1 MAATTTTGERE
12 ISNAFSPAATFDWIC
27 NVFRSILLCCC
38 CRCLVLHDQSEFA
51 SFSWSL
57 RLQCLSKFD
66 CQLIVYSSFLIFTL
80 RFSFSSFSPL
90 FPTFSMSLFLSVAWA
105 VNILIKMSRA
115 MRRSLTL
122 FFSLPLPLP
131 SPPCTSR
138 LSYQL
143 CALSLISSLPDKAT
157 RSGPIVCQQRRH
169 FVFVLLSFLCFLVL
183 DAGLLPFIVCV
194 PPAILLAS
202 CDNPPN
208 QVIYIRHA
216 NTCTFMYMHA
226 HTQHYILAYTL
237 YYVC

>member
-1 MAATTTTGERE
+1 MRCELHWNHFLSRDWGSSAATFRLNWCQFCGSNNNNQRERERE

-27 NVFRSILLCCC
+27 NVFRSILLCCSC
-38 CRCLVLHDQSEFA
+38 CCLVLHDQSEFA

-90 FPTFSMSLFLSVAWA
+90 FPTVSMSLFLSVAWA

-115 MRRSLTL
+115 MRRSLSL
-122 FFSLPLPLP
+122 FLSLPLPLP
-131 SPPCTSR
+131 PPSRPCISR

-143 CALSLISSLPDKAT
+143 CALSLISSLPDKAK

-169 FVFVLLSFLCFLVL
+169 FVFVLLSFLCFFVFFGCGFVALYRVCAPSCSSCLV
-183 DAGLLPFIVCV
+183 
-194 PPAILLAS
+194 
-202 CDNPPN
+202 
-208 QVIYIRHA
+208 R
-216 NTCTFMYMHA
+216 
-226 HTQHYILAYTL
+226 
-237 YYVC
+237 